1 MIWETHD
8 MPAPPPMKGEDLL
21 FAALVIVGSWA
32 LVLWLITLAAR
43 WF

>member
-1 MIWETHD
+1 MESWE

-32 LVLWLITLAAR
+32 LVLWLITLTVGM
-43 WF
+43 F

>member
-1 MIWETHD
+1 MIWEGHE
-8 MPAPPPMKGEDLL
+8 MPAPPPMRGEDLL